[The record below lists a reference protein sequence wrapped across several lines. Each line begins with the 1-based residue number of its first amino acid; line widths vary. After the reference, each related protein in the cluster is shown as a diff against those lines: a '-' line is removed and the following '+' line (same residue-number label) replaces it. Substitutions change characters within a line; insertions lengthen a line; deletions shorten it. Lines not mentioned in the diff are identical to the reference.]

1 MSALD
6 ARDTIAR
13 RPLAAELADRLRELI
28 VSGDMP
34 PGERVSEKA
43 LCERYGVSR
52 TPLRE
57 ALKILAR
64 EGLVTL
70 EQNRGATVSAVTLE
84 DVEEAFPVVA
94 ALEGLTGEWAAR
106 RATEAE
112 IARAR
117 ALDEELAET
126 LRDGDRARYW
136 TLNDAFHR
144 LLSEAARNRALA
156 ETKAGVELRLQ
167 RARRRASLDRT
178 RWGEA
183 VAEHAA
189 IVEALAARDAE
200 RLSALLRAHIE
211 NKLAALRRMFREEAP
226 LCPARGDASEG

>member
-13 RPLAAELADRLRELI
+13 RPLAAELADRLRDLI
-28 VSGDMP
+28 VSGEMP

-84 DVEEAFPVVA
+84 DVEEAFPIVA
-94 ALEGLTGEWAAR
+94 ALEGLTGEHAAR
-106 RATEAE
+106 RATDSE

-117 ALDEELAET
+117 ALHEEMAET
-126 LRDGDRARYW
+126 MRAGDRARYW
-136 TLNDAFHR
+136 RLNDAFHA
-144 LLSEAARNRALA
+144 LLSEAARNRMLA

-167 RARRRASLDRT
+167 RARRRASLEDT
-178 RWGEA
+178 RWREA
-183 VAEHAA
+183 VEEHAA
-189 IVEALAARDAE
+189 IVAALEARDPE
-200 RLSALLRAHIE
+200 RLSALLRRHIE
-211 NKLAALRRMFREEAP
+211 NKRAALRRMMRDGADK
-226 LCPARGDASEG
+226 PA